1 VDWLVTVFGTVVA
14 VVLFVDLIYHLA
26 AIKVA
31 VPIFEHQPPFAV
43 ESFPPDSR
51 VERITFPT
59 SHGLMLQGSLFRQES
74 QPPRG
79 LIIFCPEL
87 GANRWSASAY
97 CEGLLDSGFDV
108 FSFDFRNQ
116 GDSDPMPG
124 YEPIHWLTEFE
135 VDDVLAAIAYIQS
148 RVGLKDVSLG
158 VMGVSRG
165 GAAALVT
172 AARSPIVRC
181 VASDGA
187 FSAHGMLLHYAH
199 RWGRLYF
206 PEWFLRLLPE
216 WHLSMTVSIVR
227 WVSQVRRGCLY
238 ANLERVLPL
247 LQNKPVLMVSGERDT
262 YVIPEITRRLYHR
275 TGHLTESVWI
285 VDGAKHNLARQVNPV
300 EYNRRMVEFFS
311 VMEDKQRTSRS
322 LPSTNNDGATAWVE
336 LSVKPK

>member
-1 VDWLVTVFGTVVA
+1 MGWTILGI
-14 VVLFVDLIYHLA
+14 VLAIIFFVDLVYHLA

-43 ESFPPDSR
+43 EAFPPNPHA
-51 VERITFPT
+51 ERITFPT
-59 SHGLMLQGSLFRQES
+59 SHGLMLQGSLIRQDF

-87 GANRWSASAY
+87 GANRWSAAAY

-135 VDDVLAAIAYIQS
+135 VDDVLAAIAFAQS
-148 RVGLKDVSLG
+148 RDDLHDVPLGL
-158 VMGVSRG
+158 MGVSRG
-165 GAAALVT
+165 GAAALVA
-172 AARSPIVRC
+172 AARSSAVRC

-216 WHLSMTVSIVR
+216 WHLSMTVSIIR

-238 ANLERVLPL
+238 ASLERVLPL
-247 LQNKPVLMVSGERDT
+247 LQDKPVLMVSGERDT
-262 YVIPEITRRLYHR
+262 YVIPEITRRLYQC
-275 TGHLTESVWI
+275 TGRHTEAVWI

-311 VMEDKQRTSRS
+311 LIQSQHRPLRS
-322 LPSTNNDGATAWVE
+322 LPSANNDGFTAWVE